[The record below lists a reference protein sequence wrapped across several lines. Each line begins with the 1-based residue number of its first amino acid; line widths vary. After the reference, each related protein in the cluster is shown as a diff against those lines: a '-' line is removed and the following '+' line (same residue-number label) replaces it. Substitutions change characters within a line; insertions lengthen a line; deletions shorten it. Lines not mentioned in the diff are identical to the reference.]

1 MATQKKRNWIII
13 LSIITIVFAALLA
26 LPFAFRGKIM
36 EITKRELNKQLTAEV
51 NFSTLRLSFLRNFPN
66 ASVTLK
72 DFTVTG
78 TGDFAKDTLLF
89 SRDVNLVINLKSLFG
104 DTGYEVNR
112 LQLTDN
118 KVLAHILKDGRANW
132 DIMKV
137 DSTAAPD
144 TTAMQF
150 NFKLKEVVVTRADV
164 RYADDEGDVAAD
176 VRNLNFNLHGD
187 LTADSSLLTT
197 TLNADTLNFWNEG
210 TQYAHNMKVEL
221 AADINANLNADRYAF
236 ANNQMKLN
244 AVPFALN
251 GWVQLIDSGYD
262 MDLTLDARKVDFKAI
277 LSLVP
282 AIYSTSFDKL
292 KAAGKVDMSGFI
304 KGKMEGDS
312 YPAFDLALAVT
323 DGWFQYPSLPKSVND
338 IQLNARL
345 TGKEGTLDNTV
356 VDFSKFSFNLGG
368 NPFTMQGRIATP
380 VSDPDMTLK
389 AVGKLDLGMIKE
401 VYPLEKGTTLNG
413 LLNMNVNM
421 AGKMSW
427 FENNLFEKFRFGG
440 TVNVQN
446 MLLRMKDLEQDVAIS
461 GANLTFSDRYLNLA
475 DLKMKIGRND
485 LTGSGRAENYMA
497 YALRDKTLKGNFAV
511 KSSYFNLNDFMAAE
525 TDSKSDS
532 SSLTVVKIPKNLD
545 LALDGTF
552 NELIYDKMN
561 FRNAAALLQVTEG
574 NLNIQKMNVNA
585 FGGVMALTGT
595 YSSADP
601 QKPFVD
607 FDLEMKDI
615 SFKDIFAQVQVLKT
629 IAPVFDKIFGTFN
642 SSLKINS
649 LLQQD
654 MMPVLATILANG
666 SLNAK
671 AVQVK
676 EVTALTK
683 LGEALKVKEL
693 VNLTLKDLALMFQ
706 IKDGRV
712 NTKPFAIRAADMELK
727 LGGSTGLDQTIDY
740 SGNVK
745 IPEKMNLGK
754 FSNVG
759 FKILGTF
766 SKPQIQLDLKNTLT
780 TVVEEKK
787 AAVMQKADSMKN
799 VALDKGRAE
808 REKALQQAQAKA
820 DQILEKARLAGDK
833 LIVQAQAQGDS
844 LIAKASN
851 PVMKQIARKGAEQL
865 VKEARKQA
873 DNINKKAR
881 EEADKVLQEATE
893 ASKF

>member
-1 MATQKKRNWIII
+1 MATPKKRTGLIV
-13 LSIITIVFAALLA
+13 LSVIAFVLVVLLA

-36 EITKRELNKQLTAEV
+36 EITKRELNKQLTADV
-51 NFSTLRLSFLRNFPN
+51 DFRTLRLSFLRSFPN

-89 SRDVNLVINLKSLFG
+89 SRDVNLVLNIKSLFG
-104 DTGYEVNR
+104 ETGYEVNR
-112 LQLTDN
+112 LQLTDS
-118 KVLAHILKDGRANW
+118 KVLAHVLKDGRANW

-144 TTAMQF
+144 TAAMQF
-150 NFKLKEVVVTRADV
+150 NFKLKDVVVTRADV

-176 VRNLNFNLHGD
+176 VKNLNFNLNGD
-187 LTADSSLLTT
+187 LTADSSLLVT
-197 TLNADTLNFWNEG
+197 TLTVDTLDFWSDG
-210 TQYAHNMKVEL
+210 IQYASDMTVDL
-221 AADINANLNADRYAF
+221 AADINANLNSDRYAF

-262 MDLTLDARKVDFKAI
+262 MDLILDARKVDFKSI
-277 LSLVP
+277 LSLMP

-304 KGKMEGDS
+304 KGKMEGDN
-312 YPAFDLALAVT
+312 YPAFDLALSVAN
-323 DGWFQYPSLPKSVND
+323 GWFQYPTLPKSVKD
-338 IQLNARL
+338 IQLTSRL
-345 TGKEGTLDNTV
+345 TSKGGTLDNTV

-368 NPFTMQGRIATP
+368 NPFTMQGRITTP
-380 VSDPDMTLK
+380 LSDPDMALK
-389 AVGKLDLGMIKE
+389 AVGKLDLGMIKD

-446 MLLRMKDLEQDVAIS
+446 MMLRMKDLTQDVAIS
-461 GANLTFSDRYLNLA
+461 QANLTFSDRYLNLN

-485 LTGSGRAENYMA
+485 LTGSGKAENYMA

-511 KSSYFNLNDFMAAE
+511 KSAYFNLNDFMAAE
-525 TDSKSDS
+525 TSEKNDS

-552 NELIYDKMN
+552 SELIYDKMN
-561 FRNAAALLQVTEG
+561 FRNAAALLKVADG

-595 YSSADP
+595 YSSSNP
-601 QKPFVD
+601 LKPFVD
-607 FDLEMKDI
+607 FDLDMKNI
-615 SFKDIFAQVQVLKT
+615 SFKEIFAQVQVLQK
-629 IAPVFDKIFGTFN
+629 IAPIFDKVFGTFN
-642 SSLKINS
+642 SKLKINS

-654 MMPVLATILANG
+654 MMPVLATILGNG

-676 EVTALTK
+676 EVAALAK
-683 LGEALKVKEL
+683 LGEALKVNEL
-693 VNLTLKDLALMFQ
+693 INLTLKDLALMFQ

-712 NTKPFAIRAADMELK
+712 NTNPFAIKAADMELK
-727 LGGSTGLDQTIDY
+727 LGGSTGLDQTINY
-740 SGNVK
+740 SGNIK
-745 IPEKMNLGK
+745 LPEKMNLGK

-766 SKPQIQLDLKNTLT
+766 TKPQIQLDMKNTLT
-780 TVVEEKK
+780 NLVEEKK
-787 AAVMQKADSMKN
+787 AVVMHKADSFKN

-808 REKALQQAQAKA
+808 REKALLQAQAKA

-833 LIVQAQAQGDS
+833 LIEQAQAQGDS
-844 LIAKASN
+844 LVVKASN
-851 PVMKQIARKGAEQL
+851 PVMKQLAKKGAEQL

-873 DNINKKAR
+873 DNINKKAK
-881 EEADKVLQEATE
+881 EEADKVVQQATE
-893 ASKF
+893 ASSF